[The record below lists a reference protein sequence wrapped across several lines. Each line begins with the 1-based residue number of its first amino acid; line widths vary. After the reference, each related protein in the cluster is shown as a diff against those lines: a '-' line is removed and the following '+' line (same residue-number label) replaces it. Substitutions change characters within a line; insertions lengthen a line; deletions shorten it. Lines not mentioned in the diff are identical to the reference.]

1 MRQEQDTP
9 TMIAAMEQQRRANN
23 KLYRSSY
30 PEASAEVKRESLTQA
45 IDSQIEL
52 LEESHRQ
59 GRVDLY
65 DAEAVR
71 KKGLEYMRC
80 CSATATYPSLL
91 GFSAALGYSRQR
103 IYLFIQNNPESETA
117 KVIDSFRSSW
127 SAILMQQGLSRQ
139 SDAAV
144 AIFMLKNGGQNL
156 ADRVEISA
164 TTAQTPLDASSID
177 AESIAQKYNT
187 LPED

>member
-1 MRQEQDTP
+1 
-9 TMIAAMEQQRRANN
+9 MIATMQQTRANS

-30 PEASAEVKRESLTQA
+30 PEASAEVKAKSLTQA

-71 KKGLEYMRC
+71 QKGLEYMRC
-80 CSATATYPSLL
+80 CSTTATYPSLL
-91 GFSAALGYSRQR
+91 GFAAALGYSRQR

-144 AIFMLKNGGQNL
+144 SIFMLKNSAQGL

-164 TTAQTPLDASSID
+164 STAQNPLDVANAD
-177 AESIAQKYNT
+177 ADTIAQKYAE
-187 LPED
+187 LPAD

>member
-9 TMIAAMEQQRRANN
+9 TMIAAMEQTRANS

-30 PEASAEVKRESLTQA
+30 PEASAEIKRESLTQA

-71 KKGLEYMRC
+71 QKGLEYMRC
-80 CSATATYPSLL
+80 CSTTATYPSLL
-91 GFSAALGYSRQR
+91 GFAAALGYSRQR